1 MLINVITPEIQE
13 LINSHDWKSLKEV
26 LPGLEPVDT
35 SDLIRSVSSTEDRV
49 IIFRLLPRD
58 LAADVFSE
66 MDWDLQEDILSGMN
80 NTQIRQILTELEPDD
95 RTRFFEECPS
105 EVTRKLIEFLPVD
118 ERKKTLE
125 LLGYPEYSVGRL
137 MTPNYVAIKKNWT
150 IKRSMEHIRKIGKNV
165 ENFDIVYVIDN
176 QWKLLDA
183 IELRSLILS
192 DDDALVESIMDNTY
206 VSLSAFEDQEKAVHY
221 FEYYGLPILPVV
233 DSEGVLLGSITFDDI
248 LEIAKEEATEDFH
261 KTASVSPLETPY
273 MQTKVLDFF
282 KKRVGWLV
290 ALIFV
295 NIISGFAMA
304 HFEELIQA
312 VTALVFFIPLIIDS
326 GGNAGSQSS
335 AMIIRAF
342 ATGEVHLKQ
351 WWEVVLKDLFVSM
364 MLGLT
369 MGLAVSLVG
378 VYRGGFLMGISVA
391 LSMAAVVV
399 TGSLLGTILPFI
411 LRVFKLDPA
420 TASSPLITSMADILG
435 VIFFFSISQ
444 ALIGL

>member
-1 MLINVITPEIQE
+1 
-13 LINSHDWKSLKEV
+13 
-26 LPGLEPVDT
+26 
-35 SDLIRSVSSTEDRV
+35 
-49 IIFRLLPRD
+49 
-58 LAADVFSE
+58 
-66 MDWDLQEDILSGMN
+66 
-80 NTQIRQILTELEPDD
+80 
-95 RTRFFEECPS
+95 
-105 EVTRKLIEFLPVD
+105 
-118 ERKKTLE
+118 
-125 LLGYPEYSVGRL
+125 
-137 MTPNYVAIKKNWT
+137 
-150 IKRSMEHIRKIGKNV
+150 
-165 ENFDIVYVIDN
+165 
-176 QWKLLDA
+176 
-183 IELRSLILS
+183 
-192 DDDALVESIMDNTY
+192 
-206 VSLSAFEDQEKAVHY
+206 SAFEDQEKAVHY
-221 FEYYGLPILPVV
+221 FEHYGLPILPVV

-282 KKRVGWLV
+282 KKRVGWLI

-295 NIISGFAMA
+295 NVISGFAMA

-351 WWEVVLKDLFVSM
+351 WWEVVLKDLLVSM
-364 MLGLT
+364 MLGIS
-369 MGLAVSLVG
+369 MGFAVSFLG
-378 VYRGGFLMGISVA
+378 IYRGGILMGLSIA
-391 LSMAAVVV
+391 LSMAAVVIA
-399 TGSLLGTILPFI
+399 GSLLGTILPFV